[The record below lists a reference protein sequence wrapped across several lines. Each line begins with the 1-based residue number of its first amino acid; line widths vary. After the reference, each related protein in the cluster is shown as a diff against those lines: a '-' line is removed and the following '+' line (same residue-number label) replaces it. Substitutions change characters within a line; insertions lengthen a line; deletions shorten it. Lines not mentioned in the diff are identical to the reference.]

1 MTSETIMAAYHA
13 LYQAVSAES
22 SPYQEE
28 LLSALSALES
38 GLQAHIDFVR
48 QPSDGD
54 GPQVWSNATRIM
66 AGSFHPVA
74 GTSDEDTEPAN

>member
-13 LYQAVSAES
+13 LYQAVSEET

-38 GLQAHIDFVR
+38 GLQAHIDSVR
-48 QPSDGD
+48 PPSDGD
-54 GPQVWSNATRIM
+54 GPP
-66 AGSFHPVA
+66 GVA
-74 GTSDEDTEPAN
+74 ECYSHHGRFVSPCRWHV

>member
-1 MTSETIMAAYHA
+1 MASETILETYHA
-13 LYQAVSAES
+13 LCQAVSEET

-38 GLQAHIDFVR
+38 GLQAQVDSVR

-54 GPQVWSNATRIM
+54 VQVWPHASRLM

>member
-1 MTSETIMAAYHA
+1 MTSETILETYHA
-13 LYQAVSAES
+13 LCQAVSAES

-38 GLQAHIDFVR
+38 GLQAHVDSVR

-54 GPQVWSNATRIM
+54 VQVWPNASRIM
-66 AGSFHPVA
+66 AGSFHPVVD
-74 GTSDEDTEPAN
+74 TSDEDTEPAN